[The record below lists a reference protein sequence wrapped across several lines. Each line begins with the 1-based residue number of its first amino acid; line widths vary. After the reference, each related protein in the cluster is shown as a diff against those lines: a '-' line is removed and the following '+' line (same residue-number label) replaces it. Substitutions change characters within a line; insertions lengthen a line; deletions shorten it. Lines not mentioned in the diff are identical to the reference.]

1 MKTSV
6 YQQIW
11 KRLQKD
17 PRLKGLSNQRQYKD
31 NLAEVRN
38 VILMNWPGPGSP
50 LYDEILKIHA
60 LKREIPVTDLS
71 LSYPLLPS
79 KVKHSYLCEMCPQD
93 SRRYSNTIVGGIRLC
108 RHCCPRDLCNS
119 VCKRCKILYKIGHD
133 HCAQCLKI
141 VSPDDYTRFRETAN
155 ARNRSRYITDPLY
168 RAKCNARSRL
178 SKVKKAYF
186 DQYFVKSRRT
196 MDMLGLKNGE
206 DYGRFIQFICDSA
219 GVTYDHLFKTHTDP
233 HEIDHMISFDEGLDE
248 HSELWTSG
256 RVGIPF
262 PVMERALDMVFH
274 HTNLQILPA
283 EKNLSKDGKSVRF
296 LKWDQVN
303 ERWARIDNKPHYENW
318 QKAQTQESIATL
330 TERDTFSLDDFTVD
344 GEESNE
350 PTSTS
355 NTSA

>member
-1 MKTSV
+1 
-6 YQQIW
+6 
-11 KRLQKD
+11 
-17 PRLKGLSNQRQYKD
+17 
-31 NLAEVRN
+31 
-38 VILMNWPGPGSP
+38 
-50 LYDEILKIHA
+50 
-60 LKREIPVTDLS
+60 
-71 LSYPLLPS
+71 
-79 KVKHSYLCEMCPQD
+79 
-93 SRRYSNTIVGGIRLC
+93 
-108 RHCCPRDLCNS
+108 
-119 VCKRCKILYKIGHD
+119 
-133 HCAQCLKI
+133 
-141 VSPDDYTRFRETAN
+141 
-155 ARNRSRYITDPLY
+155 
-168 RAKCNARSRL
+168 
-178 SKVKKAYF
+178 
-186 DQYFVKSRRT
+186 
-196 MDMLGLKNGE
+196 
-206 DYGRFIQFICDSA
+206 
-219 GVTYDHLFKTHTDP
+219 
-233 HEIDHMISFDEGLDE
+233 MISFDEGLDE

-330 TERDTFSLDDFTVD
+330 TERDTFGLDDFTVE